1 MSDTNIDYDKT
12 NKYLPESLRAFVGA
26 TNRVSRMDFRAYTPM
41 FRGVE
46 QLAVFNNVTAA
57 EFASGFT
64 NLNYKYLRSG
74 VAPELEKIVVS
85 KTIGRVYYQTDIDEA
100 TLNEKFDKD
109 YCSDC
114 LYKAF
119 DEAAMTGRSAIAM
132 YQERENAEVNLISY
146 NLFRHKLRFD
156 KRKNVIEAFLYIS
169 NFKGNEV
176 GFDYFVCEHRFLKQ
190 GKDQAGNRIDIP
202 YQEFLVYGSEYK
214 TESKKDRII
223 NVLEGNAIPNKITEA
238 FSDITFNRPQ
248 KLLFNGIG
256 VFDIKYTLTNQKF
269 IDSDIPEAMFVN
281 AVDNALTIDTSITGK
296 EVEKEIG
303 RGQILIPEFGR
314 GGDIGYQAQGMVGM
328 NVLRTFGTTYKNPII
343 MPYPTRSMEDS
354 KPTNVQFDIRS
365 EQWNLQIDADT
376 ARLCECV
383 GVGIIDYCPRLLG
396 GNQRTDDEINAMTD
410 ITANTVQNFRNI
422 NTKKVNDL
430 LEAIVE
436 AVGLEKP
443 VAIRWSMAAIL
454 NPTKNTDLVIKQLQ
468 AGLISRKRAIQ
479 AINPDL
485 TPQEVEQLTKEVL
498 DEAQELD
505 VANSFSNF

>member
-12 NKYLPESLRAFVGA
+12 NKYLPESLRQFVGS
-26 TNRVSRMDFRAYTPM
+26 TNRMSRMDFRAYTPM
-41 FRGVE
+41 FEGVE
-46 QLAVFNNVTAA
+46 ALAVFNNATAA

-74 VAPELEKIVVS
+74 VAPRLKKIVVS
-85 KTIGRVYYQTDIDEA
+85 KTVGRVYYQTEIDEA
-100 TLNEKFDKD
+100 TLNERFNKD
-109 YCSDC
+109 YFSDC

-132 YQERENAEVNLISY
+132 YQDEEGGEVNLISY
-146 NLFRHKLRFD
+146 NLFRHKLVYD
-156 KRKNVIEAFLYIS
+156 KHKNVVEAYLYIN
-169 NFKGNEV
+169 NFKGKQA
-176 GFDYFVCEHRFLKQ
+176 GFDFFVCEHRYLK
-190 GKDQAGNRIDIP
+190 DERDINDNPIKVP
-202 YQEFLVYGSEYK
+202 YQEFVVYSSYSK
-214 TESKKDRII
+214 TESRKDRILSK
-223 NVLEGNAIPNKITEA
+223 LEENKIPEEIQNA
-238 FSDITFNRPQ
+238 YSDLKFNRPQ

-256 VFDIKYTLTNQKF
+256 VFDIKYTLTNSKF
-269 IDSDIPEAMFVN
+269 IDSDIPEAMFTD
-281 AVDNALTIDTSITGK
+281 AVDNALTVDTSITGK

-314 GGDIGYQAQGMVGM
+314 GDIGFQTQGMIGS
-328 NVLRTFGTTYKNPII
+328 NVLRTLGTTYKSPIM

-354 KPTNVQFDIRS
+354 KPSNIQFDIRS

-376 ARLCECV
+376 ARLCESV

-410 ITANTVQNFRNI
+410 ITANTVTDFRNI

-436 AVGLEKP
+436 AVGLQKP

-454 NPTKNTDLVIKQLQ
+454 NPTKNTDLIIKQLQ
-468 AGLISRKRAIQ
+468 AGLTSRKRAIQ
-479 AINPDL
+479 ACNPDL
-485 TPQEVEQLTKEVL
+485 TENEVNQLEKEVV
-498 DEAQELD
+498 DEIQQMD
-505 VANSFSNF
+505 VANSFNNF